1 MDISARGRGIAG
13 PLVAP
18 FPDQMEPLDASL
30 YYQVVGEGAADVGF
44 EFGGATDGEV
54 DIYVLEHRGWGG
66 FFWAPVRGPIGALSG
81 PGLDARADGTRVWC
95 RSRAWESPESA

>member
-1 MDISARGRGIAG
+1 M
-13 PLVAP
+13 AP

-54 DIYVLEHRGWGG
+54 DISSVEN
-66 FFWAPVRGPIGALSG
+66 
-81 PGLDARADGTRVWC
+81 
-95 RSRAWESPESA
+95 